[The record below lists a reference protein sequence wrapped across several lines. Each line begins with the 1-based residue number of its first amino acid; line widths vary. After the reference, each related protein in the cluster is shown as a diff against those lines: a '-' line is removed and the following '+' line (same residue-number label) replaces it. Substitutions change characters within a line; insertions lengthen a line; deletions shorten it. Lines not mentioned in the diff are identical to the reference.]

1 MPNQGDNMDSLP
13 YILMIFI
20 FGIVVGSCVTA
31 KALAYYTRKKR
42 HAREN
47 ALRKIVH
54 YQWNNGTH
62 NDAIPITRI
71 ALSGLKGE
79 E

>member
-1 MPNQGDNMDSLP
+1 MDSLP
-13 YILMIFI
+13 HILLIFI
-20 FGIVVGSCVTA
+20 FGIATGSYVTT
-31 KALAYYTRKKR
+31 KAMAHCTRKKR

-54 YQWNNGTH
+54 YQWHNGTP

-71 ALSGLKGE
+71 ALRGLKGE
-79 E
+79 EETT